1 LDLKSLLV
9 YFIIF
14 LTLFASALYLSVA
27 IFGDH
32 GLQLVEGQTE
42 DESTD
47 LVHNE
52 SQELISKTSLQ
63 QFRSSLSGI
72 VNQSLILTKS
82 YQDEIGKWRSNQ
94 YDNST
99 LISITDSYVPKFEN
113 LVNSAQNM
121 TFPKDYKNIHDALV
135 NSLKSETD
143 SYKHFRNYLVSGNKT
158 EDEISTDLLTKALQ
172 YEMIYSEF
180 LSKTLP
186 NSGQMNDTVNY
197 ISSVPSGLMS
207 YYDRLFLQ
215 CSYCH

>member
-1 LDLKSLLV
+1 MAL
-9 YFIIF
+9 FI
-14 LTLFASALYLSVA
+14 SALYLSA
-27 IFGDH
+27 AKFGDH

-42 DESTD
+42 GETSDS
-47 LVHNE
+47 VHNG

-63 QFRSSLSGI
+63 EFRSSLSGI
-72 VNQSLILTKS
+72 LNQSLILTQS
-82 YQDEIGKWRSNQ
+82 YQDEIGKWMSHQ

-99 LISITDSYVPKFEN
+99 FVSITDSYIPKFEN

-158 EDEISTDLLTKALQ
+158 EDEISTDLLTNALQ

-180 LSKTLP
+180 LSKPLP
-186 NSGQMNDTVNY
+186 NSSQMNDTVNY

-207 YYDRLFLQ
+207 YYDIHLR
-215 CSYCH
+215 

>member
-1 LDLKSLLV
+1 MRKSAQLCLYLKSLLV

-14 LTLFASALYLSVA
+14 LTLFSSALYLSIA

-32 GLQLVEGQTE
+32 SLQLVKGQTE
-42 DESTD
+42 GEGTD
-47 LVHNE
+47 SVHNE
-52 SQELISKTSLQ
+52 TQALISKTSLQ

-82 YQDEIGKWRSNQ
+82 YQDDIGKWMSHQ

-99 LISITDSYVPKFEN
+99 LISITDSFVPKFEN

-121 TFPKDYKNIHDALV
+121 TFPRDYKNIHDALV

-180 LSKTLP
+180 LSKPLP
-186 NSGQMNDTVNY
+186 NSGQMNATVNY
-197 ISSVPSGLMS
+197 LSSVPS
-207 YYDRLFLQ
+207 
-215 CSYCH
+215 

>member
-1 LDLKSLLV
+1 MKSLLV

-14 LTLFASALYLSVA
+14 LTLFISALYLSA
-27 IFGDH
+27 AKFGDH

-42 DESTD
+42 GETSDS
-47 LVHNE
+47 VHNG

-63 QFRSSLSGI
+63 EFRSSLSGI

-99 LISITDSYVPKFEN
+99 LISITDSFVPKFVN

-158 EDEISTDLLTKALQ
+158 EDEISTDLLTNALQ

-180 LSKTLP
+180 LSKPLP
-186 NSGQMNDTVNY
+186 NSSQMNDTVNY

-207 YYDRLFLQ
+207 YYDR
-215 CSYCH
+215 HVR

>member
-1 LDLKSLLV
+1 M
-9 YFIIF
+9 
-14 LTLFASALYLSVA
+14 TLFISALYLSA
-27 IFGDH
+27 AKFGDH

-42 DESTD
+42 GETSDS
-47 LVHNE
+47 VHNG

-63 QFRSSLSGI
+63 EFRSSLSGI

-99 LISITDSYVPKFEN
+99 LISITDSFVPKFVN
-113 LVNSAQNM
+113 LVNGAQNM

-158 EDEISTDLLTKALQ
+158 EDEISTDLLTNALQ

-180 LSKTLP
+180 LSKPLP
-186 NSGQMNDTVNY
+186 NSSQMNDTVNH

-207 YYDRLFLQ
+207 YYDRHLR
-215 CSYCH
+215 

>member
-14 LTLFASALYLSVA
+14 LALFISALYLSA
-27 IFGDH
+27 AKFGDH

-42 DESTD
+42 GETSDS
-47 LVHNE
+47 VHNG

-63 QFRSSLSGI
+63 EFRSSLSGI
-72 VNQSLILTKS
+72 VNQSLILTQS
-82 YQDEIGKWRSNQ
+82 YQDEIGRWMSHQ

-99 LISITDSYVPKFEN
+99 FVLITDSYIPKFEN

-158 EDEISTDLLTKALQ
+158 EDEISTDLLTNALQ

-180 LSKTLP
+180 LSKHLP
-186 NSGQMNDTVNY
+186 NSSQMNDTVTY
-197 ISSVPSGLMS
+197 LSSVPSGLMS
-207 YYDRLFLQ
+207 YYDRHLR
-215 CSYCH
+215 

>member
-1 LDLKSLLV
+1 MKSLLV
-9 YFIIF
+9 YFILF
-14 LTLFASALYLSVA
+14 LTLFISALYLSA
-27 IFGDH
+27 AKFGDH

-42 DESTD
+42 GETSDS
-47 LVHNE
+47 VHNG

-63 QFRSSLSGI
+63 EFRSSLSGI

-99 LISITDSYVPKFEN
+99 LISITDSFVPKFVN
-113 LVNSAQNM
+113 LVNGAQNM

-158 EDEISTDLLTKALQ
+158 EDEISTDLLTNALQ

-180 LSKTLP
+180 LSKPLP
-186 NSGQMNDTVNY
+186 NSSQMNDTVNY

-207 YYDRLFLQ
+207 YYDRHLR
-215 CSYCH
+215 

>member
-1 LDLKSLLV
+1 LKSLLV

-14 LTLFASALYLSVA
+14 LALFISALYLSVA
-27 IFGDH
+27 KFGDH

-42 DESTD
+42 IEIADS
-47 LVHNE
+47 VHNE

-63 QFRSSLSGI
+63 EFRSSLSGI

-82 YQDEIGKWRSNQ
+82 YQDEIGKWMSHQ

-99 LISITDSYVPKFEN
+99 LISITDSFVPKFVN

-180 LSKTLP
+180 LSKPLP

-207 YYDRLFLQ
+207 YYDRHLR
-215 CSYCH
+215 

>member
-1 LDLKSLLV
+1 MDLKSLLV
-9 YFIIF
+9 YLIMF
-14 LTLFASALYLSVA
+14 LTLFTSALYLSVA

-42 DESTD
+42 SESTD
-47 LVHNE
+47 SVHNE

-72 VNQSLILTKS
+72 VNQSLILTNS
-82 YQDEIGKWRSNQ
+82 YQDEIGKWKSNQ

-99 LISITDSYVPKFEN
+99 LISITDSFVPKFEN

-172 YEMIYSEF
+172 YEIIYSEF
-180 LSKTLP
+180 LSKPLP
-186 NSGQMNDTVNY
+186 NSGQMNYTVNY
-197 ISSVPSGLMS
+197 ISSIPSGLMS
-207 YYDRLFLQ
+207 YYDRLLR
-215 CSYCH
+215 

>member
-1 LDLKSLLV
+1 MCLDLKSLLA

-14 LTLFASALYLSVA
+14 LALFSSALYLSVA
-27 IFGDH
+27 KFGDH
-32 GLQLVEGQTE
+32 GLQLVEGQTKGE
-42 DESTD
+42 TMDS
-47 LVHNE
+47 VNNE

-82 YQDEIGKWRSNQ
+82 YQDEDWKVESNQ

-99 LISITDSYVPKFEN
+99 LISITDSFVPKFVN

-158 EDEISTDLLTKALQ
+158 ENEISTDLLTKALQ

-180 LSKTLP
+180 LSNPLP
-186 NSGQMNDTVNY
+186 NSGQMNDTVS
-197 ISSVPSGLMS
+197 I
-207 YYDRLFLQ
+207 RLQ
-215 CSYCH
+215 CPKWVNELLQWTDC

>member
-1 LDLKSLLV
+1 LAL
-9 YFIIF
+9 F
-14 LTLFASALYLSVA
+14 TLGLYLSVA
-27 IFGDH
+27 KFGDH
-32 GLQLVEGQTE
+32 GLQLVEGQTKGE
-42 DESTD
+42 TMDS
-47 LVHNE
+47 VNNE
-52 SQELISKTSLQ
+52 SQDLISKTSLQ

-99 LISITDSYVPKFEN
+99 IISITDSFVPKFVN

-158 EDEISTDLLTKALQ
+158 ENEISIDLLSKAWQ
-172 YEMIYSEF
+172 YEMTYSKF
-180 LSKTLP
+180 LSMPLP
-186 NSGQMNDTVNY
+186 NSGHMNDTVTY
-197 ISSVPSGLMS
+197 VSSVRSGLMS
-207 YYDRLFLQ
+207 YYDGLTIKIIG
-215 CSYCH
+215 

>member
-14 LTLFASALYLSVA
+14 LTLFISALYLSVA
-27 IFGDH
+27 KFGDH

-42 DESTD
+42 GETSDS
-47 LVHNE
+47 VHNG

-63 QFRSSLSGI
+63 EFRSSLSGI

-82 YQDEIGKWRSNQ
+82 YQDEIGKWMSHQ

-99 LISITDSYVPKFEN
+99 FVSITDSFVPKFVN

-135 NSLKSETD
+135 NSLKSESD

-158 EDEISTDLLTKALQ
+158 EDEISTDLLTNALQ
-172 YEMIYSEF
+172 YEMTYSEF
-180 LSKTLP
+180 LSKPLP
-186 NSGQMNDTVNY
+186 NSSQMNDTVNY

-207 YYDRLFLQ
+207 YYDRHLR
-215 CSYCH
+215 

>member
-1 LDLKSLLV
+1 LN
-9 YFIIF
+9 FITF
-14 LTLFASALYLSVA
+14 LTLFTSALCVSVG

-42 DESTD
+42 GKTRDS
-47 LVHNE
+47 VQNE
-52 SQELISKTSLQ
+52 SQDLISKTSLQ
-63 QFRSSLSGI
+63 EFRSSLSGI

-82 YQDEIGKWRSNQ
+82 YHDEIGKWANQ

-99 LISITDSYVPKFEN
+99 LISITDSFVPKFEN

-121 TFPKDYKNIHDALV
+121 TFPKDYKNINDALV

-180 LSKTLP
+180 LSKPLP
-186 NSGQMNDTVNY
+186 NSGQMNATVNY
-197 ISSVPSGLMS
+197 LSSVPSGLMS
-207 YYDRLFLQ
+207 YYDGRTI
-215 CSYCH
+215 

>member
-1 LDLKSLLV
+1 LKSLLV

-14 LTLFASALYLSVA
+14 LALFISALYLSA
-27 IFGDH
+27 AKFGDH

-42 DESTD
+42 GETSDS
-47 LVHNE
+47 VHNG

-63 QFRSSLSGI
+63 EFRSSLSGI

-82 YQDEIGKWRSNQ
+82 YQDEIGKWMSHQ

-99 LISITDSYVPKFEN
+99 FVSITDSYIPKFEN

-158 EDEISTDLLTKALQ
+158 EDEISTDLLTNALQ

-180 LSKTLP
+180 LSKPLQ
-186 NSGQMNDTVNY
+186 NSSQMNDTVNY
-197 ISSVPSGLMS
+197 ISSVPSG
-207 YYDRLFLQ
+207 
-215 CSYCH
+215 

>member
-14 LTLFASALYLSVA
+14 LALFISALYLSA
-27 IFGDH
+27 AKFGDH

-42 DESTD
+42 GETSDS
-47 LVHNE
+47 VHNG

-63 QFRSSLSGI
+63 EFRSSLSGI

-82 YQDEIGKWRSNQ
+82 YQDEIGKWMSHQ

-99 LISITDSYVPKFEN
+99 FVSITDSFVPKFVN

-158 EDEISTDLLTKALQ
+158 EDEISTDLLTNALQ

-180 LSKTLP
+180 LSKPLP
-186 NSGQMNDTVNY
+186 NSSQMNDTVNY
-197 ISSVPSGLMS
+197 ISSVPVG
-207 YYDRLFLQ
+207 
-215 CSYCH
+215 

>member
-1 LDLKSLLV
+1 MCLDLKSLLA

-14 LTLFASALYLSVA
+14 LALFTLGLHLSVA
-27 IFGDH
+27 KFGDH
-32 GLQLVEGQTE
+32 GLQLVEGQTKGE
-42 DESTD
+42 TMDS
-47 LVHNE
+47 VNNE
-52 SQELISKTSLQ
+52 SQDLISKTNLQ

-99 LISITDSYVPKFEN
+99 IISITDSFVPKFVN

-135 NSLKSETD
+135 NSLKSETE

-180 LSKTLP
+180 LSKPLL
-186 NSGQMNDTVNY
+186 NSSQMNDTVNY

-207 YYDRLFLQ
+207 YYDRHLR
-215 CSYCH
+215 

>member
-1 LDLKSLLV
+1 MCLGLKSLLA

-14 LTLFASALYLSVA
+14 LALFSSALYLSVA
-27 IFGDH
+27 KFGDH

-42 DESTD
+42 DKTRDS
-47 LVHNE
+47 VQNE
-52 SQELISKTSLQ
+52 SQDLISKTSLQ
-63 QFRSSLSGI
+63 EFRSSLSGI

-82 YQDEIGKWRSNQ
+82 YHDEIGKWANQ

-99 LISITDSYVPKFEN
+99 LISITDSFVPKFEN

-121 TFPKDYKNIHDALV
+121 TFPKDYKNINDALV

-180 LSKTLP
+180 LSKPLP
-186 NSGQMNDTVNY
+186 NSGHINATVNY
-197 ISSVPSGLMS
+197 LSSVPS
-207 YYDRLFLQ
+207 
-215 CSYCH
+215 

>member
-1 LDLKSLLV
+1 MCLDLKSLLA

-14 LTLFASALYLSVA
+14 LALFSSALCLSVA
-27 IFGDH
+27 KFGDH
-32 GLQLVEGQTE
+32 GLQLVEGQTKGE
-42 DESTD
+42 TMDS
-47 LVHNE
+47 VKNE
-52 SQELISKTSLQ
+52 SQDLISKTSLQ

-72 VNQSLILTKS
+72 VNQSLILTQS
-82 YQDEIGKWRSNQ
+82 YQDEIGKWMSHQ

-99 LISITDSYVPKFEN
+99 FVSITDSYIPKFEN

-143 SYKHFRNYLVSGNKT
+143 SYKHFRNYLVTGNKT

-180 LSKTLP
+180 LSKPLP

-207 YYDRLFLQ
+207 YYYGLLR
-215 CSYCH
+215 

>member
-14 LTLFASALYLSVA
+14 LTLFSSALYLSIA

-32 GLQLVEGQTE
+32 GLQLAKGQTE
-42 DESTD
+42 GESTD
-47 LVHNE
+47 SIHDE
-52 SQELISKTSLQ
+52 TQALISKTNLQ

-82 YQDEIGKWRSNQ
+82 YQDEIGKWMSHQ

-99 LISITDSYVPKFEN
+99 LISITDSFVPKFEN

-158 EDEISTDLLTKALQ
+158 EDEISTDFLTKALQ

-180 LSKTLP
+180 LSKPLP
-186 NSGQMNDTVNY
+186 NSAQTNDTSTKYPVQ
-197 ISSVPSGLMS
+197 VG
-207 YYDRLFLQ
+207 
-215 CSYCH
+215 

>member
-1 LDLKSLLV
+1 M
-9 YFIIF
+9 
-14 LTLFASALYLSVA
+14 TLFISALYLSA
-27 IFGDH
+27 AKFGDH

-42 DESTD
+42 GETSDS
-47 LVHNE
+47 VHNG

-63 QFRSSLSGI
+63 EFRSSLSGI

-99 LISITDSYVPKFEN
+99 LISITDSFVPKFVN
-113 LVNSAQNM
+113 LVNGAQNM

-158 EDEISTDLLTKALQ
+158 EDEISTDLLTNALQ

-180 LSKTLP
+180 LSKPLP
-186 NSGQMNDTVNY
+186 NSSQMNDTVNY

-207 YYDRLFLQ
+207 YYYGLLR
-215 CSYCH
+215 

>member
-1 LDLKSLLV
+1 MCLGLKSLLA

-14 LTLFASALYLSVA
+14 LALFISALYLSA
-27 IFGDH
+27 AKFGDH

-42 DESTD
+42 GETSDS
-47 LVHNE
+47 VHNG

-63 QFRSSLSGI
+63 EFRSSLSGI
-72 VNQSLILTKS
+72 VNQSLILTQS
-82 YQDEIGKWRSNQ
+82 YQDEIGKWMSHQ

-99 LISITDSYVPKFEN
+99 FVSITDSYIPKFEN

-180 LSKTLP
+180 LSKPLP

-207 YYDRLFLQ
+207 YYD
-215 CSYCH
+215 

>member
-1 LDLKSLLV
+1 MKSLLV

-14 LTLFASALYLSVA
+14 LALFISALYLSA
-27 IFGDH
+27 AKFGDH

-42 DESTD
+42 GETSDS
-47 LVHNE
+47 VHNG

-63 QFRSSLSGI
+63 EFRSSLSGI

-82 YQDEIGKWRSNQ
+82 YQDEIGKWMSHQ

-99 LISITDSYVPKFEN
+99 FVSITDSFVPKFVN

-158 EDEISTDLLTKALQ
+158 EDEISTDLLTNALQ

-180 LSKTLP
+180 LSKPLP
-186 NSGQMNDTVNY
+186 NSSQMNDTVNY
-197 ISSVPSGLMS
+197 ISSVPVG
-207 YYDRLFLQ
+207 
-215 CSYCH
+215 

>member
-47 LVHNE
+47 LVVNE

-82 YQDEIGKWRSNQ
+82 YQDEIGKWMSHQ

-99 LISITDSYVPKFEN
+99 FVSITDSFVPKFVN

-180 LSKTLP
+180 LSKPLP
-186 NSGQMNDTVNY
+186 NSSQMNDTVNY
-197 ISSVPSGLMS
+197 ISSVPVG
-207 YYDRLFLQ
+207 
-215 CSYCH
+215 

>member
-1 LDLKSLLV
+1 MKSLLV

-14 LTLFASALYLSVA
+14 LTLFTSALYLSVA
-27 IFGDH
+27 IFSDH

-42 DESTD
+42 GESTD
-47 LVHNE
+47 SVHNE

-99 LISITDSYVPKFEN
+99 LISITDSFVPKFVN

-180 LSKTLP
+180 LSKPLP

-207 YYDRLFLQ
+207 YYDGLLR
-215 CSYCH
+215 